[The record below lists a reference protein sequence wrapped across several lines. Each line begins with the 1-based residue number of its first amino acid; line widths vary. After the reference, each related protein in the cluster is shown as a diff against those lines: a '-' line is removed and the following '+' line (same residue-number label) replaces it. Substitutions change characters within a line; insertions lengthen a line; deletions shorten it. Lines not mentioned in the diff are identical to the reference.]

1 MIFNYEGNDYPKTI
15 IKTENGKGKGI
26 IKNVLVFR
34 YLGCQIHSLQEKTGD
49 EELNVRVDSATA
61 RFYALSNKFF
71 NHKIA
76 LKT

>member
-49 EELNVRVDSATA
+49 EELQEVIRLQLASTRLTTNSSTT
-61 RFYALSNKFF
+61 K
-71 NHKIA
+71 
-76 LKT
+76 